1 MKHFT
6 PILLVLTFV
15 FVGCSSQEKLTKYK
29 DVEISFGNGGGY
41 TGQEITY
48 SLSSD
53 GTLKMTDRLKNE
65 TVEITKLKANKT
77 LELFEKLSEL
87 NIAGLEFN
95 KPGNMYSFIQETKD
109 GKSQKIVWGDGQEI
123 PPKAILDYYQLLN
136 SYIK

>member
-15 FVGCSSQEKLTKYK
+15 FVGCSSQEKLAKYK
-29 DVEISFGNGGGY
+29 DVEIIFGNGGGY

-109 GKSQKIVWGDGQEI
+109 GKSQKIVWGDGQEM